1 MTFADEKQKT
11 LNVSVI
17 SSKNLNSNLQVN
29 LAEENSIA
37 VQVKG
42 VESIINNITEEN
54 ISTYVD
60 LSGYSV
66 GDYEVDLKIDNDDPR
81 VSYIVT
87 SKVKIKITEKQ

>member
-1 MTFADEKQKT
+1 M
-11 LNVSVI
+11 
-17 SSKNLNSNLQVN
+17 N
-29 LAEENSIA
+29 LAEQNSIA